1 MVKLY
6 EKDIKTREVLDWKGL
21 HLLHF
26 AGSSCSQKTRISLNL
41 KGIDWKSHPVDLVA
55 QDNFK
60 PWFLGI
66 NPRGLVPI
74 LVHDGE
80 VHIESNDILEYLD
93 KAFPQ
98 KPLIPTELHDKI
110 VQDLREE
117 DDLHIDIRNLTM
129 RFVIPKILAMKKP
142 ESLSNFTEA
151 DGKIE
156 GGEDS
161 HKAMELKYWQDF
173 AERGITDEQA
183 TISANKFKSVLS
195 EFDEQLTNSTYLL
208 GEQLTQLDIAWF
220 IYAVRLQAA
229 GYPLVRL
236 HPNVNRWFSELVSRN
251 EFAREVANPLPLK
264 LVSGGLRLIH
274 RLRGTTLE
282 KITGL

>member
-1 MVKLY
+1 MVKLF
-6 EKDIKTREVLDWKGL
+6 EKDIKTREILEWKGL

-41 KGIDWKSHPVDLVA
+41 KGINWESHPVDLVA

-66 NPRGLVPI
+66 NPRGLVPV
-74 LVHDGE
+74 LVHDGD

-93 KAFPQ
+93 QAFPQ
-98 KPLIPTELHDKI
+98 KPLIPSELHDRI

-117 DDLHIDIRNLTM
+117 DNLHIHIRNLTM

-151 DGKIE
+151 SGQIE
-156 GGEDS
+156 GSEDS
-161 HKAMELKYWQDF
+161 HKAMELKYWQAF
-173 AERGITDEQA
+173 AERGITDEQVI
-183 TISANKFKSVLS
+183 ISANKFKSALS
-195 EFDEQLTNSTYLL
+195 EFDEQLASNTYLL

-220 IYAVRLQAA
+220 IYAARLQAA
-229 GYPLVRL
+229 GYPIERL
-236 HPNVNRWFSELVSRN
+236 HPNVHRWFSELVSRD
-251 EFAREVANPLPLK
+251 EFAREVAIPLPLK
-264 LVSGGLRLIH
+264 LVSGGLSLIH

>member
-1 MVKLY
+1 VVKLY

-26 AGSSCSQKTRISLNL
+26 EGSSCSQKTRISLNL
-41 KGIDWKSHPVDLVA
+41 KGLNWESHPVDLIA
-55 QDNFK
+55 QENFK

-66 NPRGLVPI
+66 NPRGLVPV

-93 KAFPQ
+93 HAFPQ

-110 VQDLREE
+110 VQGLREE

-129 RFVIPKILAMKKP
+129 RFVIPRKLAMKKP
-142 ESLSNFTEA
+142 ESLSNFTED

-156 GGEDS
+156 GCEDS
-161 HKAMELKYWQDF
+161 HKTRELKYWQNF
-173 AERGITDEQA
+173 AKRGITDEQA
-183 TISANKFKSVLS
+183 TISANKFNAVLS
-195 EFDEQLTNSTYLL
+195 EFDKQFANSSYLL

-229 GYPLVRL
+229 GYPIARL
-236 HPNVNRWFSELVSRN
+236 HPNVNRWLSELMSRD
-251 EFAREVANPLPLK
+251 EFAREVANPLPLT
-264 LVSGGLRLIH
+264 LISGGLRLVQ
-274 RLRGTTLE
+274 RLRSTTLE
-282 KITGL
+282 KVTGL